1 MLPAPST
8 SQRESASLFCMTDA
22 ERLGESLRALRSA
35 RGWSQTQTAQTAGV
49 AQTVVSRLERGEGKQ
64 PSAMV
69 LQRLASAFGVEV
81 RDLTGVANDSAP
93 APRVRVVREDPEVEA
108 LEEALFR
115 AKSAGDYTVSD
126 FDAARAVARE
136 TYRHMLD
143 PTSVDSYASAVLRAA
158 KLLRKEGKEVTT
170 TAVLARMV
178 FTSQRQADALDE
190 ASQRMND
197 EADAGLRAQG
207 YEPGQGAASLQARL
221 AKIAAKKRRDEG
233 E

>member
-1 MLPAPST
+1 MSRHSRARRRIS
-8 SQRESASLFCMTDA
+8 RA
-22 ERLGESLRALRSA
+22 ERR
-35 RGWSQTQTAQTAGV
+35 W
-49 AQTVVSRLERGEGKQ
+49 
-64 PSAMV
+64 
-69 LQRLASAFGVEV
+69 
-81 RDLTGVANDSAP
+81 AP
-93 APRVRVVREDPEVEA
+93 YIMGSST
-108 LEEALFR
+108 F
-115 AKSAGDYTVSD
+115 S
-126 FDAARAVARE
+126 RAVVRE

-143 PTSVDSYASAVLRAA
+143 PTSVDSYAAAVLRAA

-207 YEPGQGAASLQARL
+207 YEPGQGGAALQARL